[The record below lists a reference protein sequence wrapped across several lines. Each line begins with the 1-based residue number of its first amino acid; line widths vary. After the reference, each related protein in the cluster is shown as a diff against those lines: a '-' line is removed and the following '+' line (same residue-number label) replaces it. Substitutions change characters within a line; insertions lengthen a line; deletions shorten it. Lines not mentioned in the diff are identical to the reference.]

1 MTTPVTTLDQRYS
14 VPSAVATTWEETQRV
29 IESAELFLLTTVRS
43 DGRPHCTPVVAAWCD
58 DALHFTTGD
67 GEQKAQNLR
76 TNSQVILTTGHNDWQ
91 AGVDI
96 VIEGDALRA
105 TDQAVLERLIV
116 AFQSKWDGDTWAYT
130 ARDGKFYHPAGFEVL
145 AYSVAPKK
153 VLAFAQ
159 GTFGHTVHRF
169 SES

>member
-116 AFQSKWDGDTWAYT
+116 AFHSKWDGDTWAYT